1 MGVMIQRRFPVA
13 GGAAVPMGV
22 DKSGSQQMTSSFS
35 QVTGWAIRSG
45 YPNTVITNN
54 AIVMSSN
61 IINAVIAYQGT
72 FVGVGLTSNVKA
84 IRLLRNGVVVDT
96 QSATGGAN
104 NGSFVTRSGVF
115 NLSLVAGDVLT
126 MEAMHGSATASNR
139 TIQAGAVYTFIT
151 IDS

>member
-1 MGVMIQRRFPVA
+1 MPGMVLRKFPVS
-13 GGAAVPMGV
+13 GAPVPMGV
-22 DKSGSQQMTSSFS
+22 DKSGNQQMTSSFT
-35 QVTGWAIRSG
+35 QVNNWVARSG
-45 YPNTVITNN
+45 YPSTVITNH

-61 IINAVIAYQGT
+61 ITNAVIAYQAT
-72 FVGVGLTSNVKA
+72 FGGVGLTSNVKA

-115 NLSLVAGDVLT
+115 NLSLVTGDVIT
-126 MEAMHGSATASNR
+126 MEAMHGSTTASNR